1 MKKRL
6 RLRSWIKIVLLILL
20 GVIAVVVIAKLVYN
34 SSNNFEKYANMCD
47 QEKGSICSYYEVRNY
62 MLNK

>member
-1 MKKRL
+1 MKKKL
-6 RLRSWIKIVLLILL
+6 RLRNWIKVVLLVLL
-20 GVIAVVVIAKLVYN
+20 GVIAVVTIAKLVYN

>member
-47 QEKGSICSYYEVRNY
+47 QEKGSICSYYDVRNY

>member
-1 MKKRL
+1 MKKKL
-6 RLRSWIKIVLLILL
+6 RLRNWIKVVLLVLL
-20 GVIAVVVIAKLVYN
+20 VVIAVVTIAKLVYN